1 MKKQIIIFIIFSN
14 LLAGNVEAPKLFQ
27 YNQSTFQAF
36 YFFKNVMIDS
46 VFLEPDDWVG
56 TFNCMEWDVDST
68 YCGKL
73 GSCVG
78 SRRWN
83 TEKCGGG
90 ICDLPAMG
98 NVGDSTQKTKGYL
111 ESGQYPVFLIY
122 DKSQGTYHRTKTFG
136 DVVIQQDICRN
147 GYPYCYA
154 WDNFNFYF
162 IEGIN
167 GEGIYMDCTGK
178 LGGTSIIDACG
189 ACAGSGPQFHCDV
202 NGKSYCTEYEHEQNC
217 SK

>member
-1 MKKQIIIFIIFSN
+1 MASTDT
-14 LLAGNVEAPKLFQ
+14 PKLFK

-36 YFFKNVMIDS
+36 YFFKNVMLDS
-46 VFLEPDDWVG
+46 AFVELDDWVG
-56 TFNCMEWDVDST
+56 TFNCMEWNEDST
-68 YCGKL
+68 YCNKL

-98 NVGDSTQKTKGYL
+98 KVEVSGEKTMGYL

-122 DKSQGTYHRTKTFG
+122 DKSRGTYHRANAKGNVT
-136 DVVIQQDICRN
+136 IQQDVCRN

-154 WDNFNFYF
+154 WENFNFYF
-162 IEGIN
+162 VEMLN
-167 GEGIYMDCTGK
+167 GNETYMDCSGK
-178 LGGTSIIDACG
+178 LGGDLVVDSCG
-189 ACAGSGPQFHCDV
+189 ICGGSGPKFHCASKE
-202 NGKSYCTEYEHEQNC
+202 KSYCTEYEYEQGC

>member
-1 MKKQIIIFIIFSN
+1 MIKQIYFYIFFSFVI
-14 LLAGNVEAPKLFQ
+14 GMTEAPKLFQ

-46 VFLEPDDWVG
+46 AFVESDDWVG
-56 TFNCMEWDVDST
+56 TFNCMEWDADST
-68 YCGKL
+68 YCNKL

-98 NVGDSTQKTKGYL
+98 NVGDATQKTDGYL
-111 ESGQYPVFLIY
+111 ESGQYPVFVVY
-122 DKSQGTYHRTKTFG
+122 DKSKGAYYRAKSYG
-136 DVVIQQDICRN
+136 DVVIQQDVCRN

-154 WDNFNFYF
+154 WENFNFYF
-162 IEGIN
+162 IETLN
-167 GEGIYMDCTGK
+167 ADEIYMDCAGK
-178 LGGTSIIDACG
+178 LRGTSIIDNCG
-189 ACAGSGPQFHCDV
+189 ICSGTGPQFYCEL
-202 NGKSYCTEYEHEQNC
+202 NNKSYCTEYEFEQNC